1 MSVLT
6 NCKKGVF
13 DIYLSY
19 DFEPM
24 GFERV
29 RDGGDMPI
37 DKKPKT
43 RTIFSII
50 QRGRPESGVGSLLIE
65 SPMTGKQL
73 EGFVALLCY
82 RLQLDPEVALNLVVE
97 DEVEMSKSRSI
108 PWLTIGVRKKTFRR
122 MMQIFDPEY
131 RKALESLGLA

>member
-13 DIYLSY
+13 GIYSTY
-19 DFEPM
+19 DFKPI
-24 GFERV
+24 GLERV
-29 RDGGDMPI
+29 RNGGDMPT

-43 RTIFSII
+43 QSIFSIL
-50 QRGRPESGVGSLLIE
+50 QRGRPESGVSSLLIE
-65 SPMTGKQL
+65 SPMTVKQL

-82 RLQLDPEVALNLVVE
+82 RLRLDPEVALKLVVK
-97 DEVEMSKSRSI
+97 DKVEMSKSGSI
-108 PWLTIGVRKKTFRR
+108 PWLTIGVRKKTFRH